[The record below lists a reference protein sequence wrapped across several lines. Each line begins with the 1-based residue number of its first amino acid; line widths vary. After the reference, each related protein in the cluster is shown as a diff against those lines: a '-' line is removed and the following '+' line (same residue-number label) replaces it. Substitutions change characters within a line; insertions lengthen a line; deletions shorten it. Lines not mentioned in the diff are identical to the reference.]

1 MTSPVDEDG
10 TILADVTDLTAIVD
24 HIDTTEGRND
34 ALRAYI
40 YALRDLQRAHVAYSV
55 YGEATEAELYR
66 ANTNVVEAFE
76 RLIDAQ
82 FSLSDELPT
91 CARRANK

>member
-1 MTSPVDEDG
+1 MKTVVDEDG
-10 TILADVTDLTAIVD
+10 TLLADVTDLNAIVD
-24 HIDTTEGRND
+24 HIDPCNGRNA

-40 YALRDLQRAHVAYSV
+40 YALRDLQRAHVAHSV

-66 ANTNVVEAFE
+66 ANTNVVEAFQ

-91 CARRANK
+91 MTRANA